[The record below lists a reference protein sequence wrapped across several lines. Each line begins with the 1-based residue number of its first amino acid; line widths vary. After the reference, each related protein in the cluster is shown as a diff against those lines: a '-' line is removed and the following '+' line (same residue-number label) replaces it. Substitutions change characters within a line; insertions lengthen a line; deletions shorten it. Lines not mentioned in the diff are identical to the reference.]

1 MPGSIRTQRQGDPSS
16 AFSKARLSVQFWKHV
31 LTSRY
36 SRGHRDWEGGNIESD
51 RVLLSI
57 LQHIGWLPTA
67 KTSPAPIFSHKDG
80 RQALLQT
87 LGFHTWTAGPHTHIH
102 AICLSLTD
110 ILQLTMLPRDGS
122 RRGH

>member
-1 MPGSIRTQRQGDPSS
+1 MPGSIRTQSQGDPSS

-80 RQALLQT
+80 RQALL
-87 LGFHTWTAGPHTHIH
+87 GFHTWTAGPHTHTYTRYLP
-102 AICLSLTD
+102 LSD
-110 ILQLTMLPRDGS
+110 
-122 RRGH
+122 